1 MSARIIAG
9 LLLLSFAVLSPVTAA
24 AQFPPGSGAG
34 KPQTDSELRGE
45 AFFVKTC
52 ILCHGPTT
60 GQARVL
66 KLGITDLIGFA
77 KRPGVTE
84 EYLRQRVQDGVPGR
98 MPGYRYTYTPAE
110 LDNLIA
116 YLKIR

>member
-1 MSARIIAG
+1 MGAHITAS
-9 LLLLSFAVLSPVTAA
+9 LFVLAFVIVSPVTAG

-34 KPQTDSELRGE
+34 KPQTVAEQGGE

-52 ILCHGPTT
+52 LLCHGPTT

-66 KLGITDLIGFA
+66 KLGASDLMGLY
-77 KRPGVTE
+77 KRPGITE
-84 EYLRQRVQDGVPGR
+84 EYVRQRIAEGVPGR
-98 MPGYRYTYTPAE
+98 MPGYKYTYTPAQLE
-110 LDNLIA
+110 SLLA

>member
-1 MSARIIAG
+1 MSAHITVG
-9 LLLLSFAVLSPVTAA
+9 LFVLLFAILSPVTAA

-34 KPQTDSELRGE
+34 KPQTDAELRGE

-66 KLGITDLIGFA
+66 KLGASDLIGLY
-77 KRPGVTE
+77 KRPGATD
-84 EYLRQRVQDGVPGR
+84 EYVRQRILQGVPGR
-98 MPGYRYTYTPAE
+98 MPGYQHTYTPAE

>member
-1 MSARIIAG
+1 MSAHITAG
-9 LLLLSFAVLSPVTAA
+9 LFVLAFAIVSPVTAA

-34 KPQTDSELRGE
+34 KPQTDAELRGE

-84 EYLRQRVQDGVPGR
+84 DYLRQRILEGVPGR
-98 MPGYRYTYTPAE
+98 MPGYKYTYTPAE

-116 YLKIR
+116 YLKFR

>member
-1 MSARIIAG
+1 MSAHITVG
-9 LLLLSFAVLSPVTAA
+9 LFVLAFAIGSPVTAA
-24 AQFPPGSGAG
+24 AQVPPGSKAG
-34 KPQTDSELRGE
+34 KAQTDSELRGE

-52 ILCHGPTT
+52 LLCHGPTT
-60 GQARVL
+60 GQAREL
-66 KLGITDLIGFA
+66 KLEITDLIGFA

-84 EYLRQRVQDGVPGR
+84 DYMRQRIREGVPGR
-98 MPGYRYTYTPAE
+98 MPGYQYTYTPAE

>member
-9 LLLLSFAVLSPVTAA
+9 LLLLLFTTLSPISAA

>member
-1 MSARIIAG
+1 MNAHITAG
-9 LLLLSFAVLSPVTAA
+9 LFVLVFAMVSPLTTA
-24 AQFPPGSGAG
+24 AQFPPGSNAG
-34 KPQTDSELRGE
+34 KAQTDAQLRGE

-66 KLGITDLIGFA
+66 KLGAPDLIGLN
-77 KRPGVTE
+77 KRPSITD
-84 EYLRQRVQDGVPGR
+84 EYVRQRILEGIPGR
-98 MPGYRYTYTPAE
+98 MPGYGNTYTPAE

>member
-1 MSARIIAG
+1 MSVHITVGLFVLIFAII
-9 LLLLSFAVLSPVTAA
+9 SPVTAA

-34 KPQTDSELRGE
+34 KAQTDAELRGE

-66 KLGITDLIGFA
+66 KLEITDLIGFG

-84 EYLRQRVQDGVPGR
+84 DYLRQRIVQGVPGR
-98 MPGYRYTYTPAE
+98 MPGYGPTYTPAE